1 MAAEVSKRSFR
12 KEEKVIQKYI
22 NAIDD
27 GFSSDDNPWK
37 PSLAEQVKIGF
48 FSQDRLTQT
57 DDTEILLIKDLTEN
71 VQNLLQDVDK
81 LKKDIDFTRNALTS
95 DYDSKV
101 QQKGIELYCRINGKI
116 SNLEKIH
123 EDRMNVVR
131 RAFQTQL
138 TDALAK
144 AGQEYMDQLKKRQRI
159 SRSKFINRGVG
170 STVLSPTP
178 GGNVRWSS
186 GGDTASG
193 AGSTTVLSRLSTN
206 MNVGVLL
213 TVSPPG
219 GSAVSPLS
227 GDTEIGSPIGGNAEV
242 GSPIEG
248 DTESS
253 EEEDS
258 YYRQLRSAKKKD
270 DQQKGGMATR
280 CRQLELQISQQ
291 EALIQNLQTQL
302 QEYSQLSEK
311 LAADNTAVATA
322 EAKLEEAN
330 DLNQKLKKRIGRLED
345 AFETK
350 EEQVQAL
357 NTEIGVLREQVNKR
371 NLTIDD
377 LKHENKLMKESIE
390 KDKMSSKNALEQ
402 ERQKHEGELQA
413 RLDSMKA
420 EMLEQA
426 KLEAQAL
433 MNAESAKYDRILEQK
448 NKLEEQLAKEKLKN
462 MKNAIE
468 QADADKI
475 RKNEM
480 RLQAEVNRLNKEL
493 EKINKIWEKKFAIL
507 QQSLHALKDEAF
519 LRQTLQRQAA
529 QLHQASISYAT
540 DTPMGIMPMV
550 KLKSPPPSQ
559 PLPDIPPKN
568 RSSPD
573 KDYMSYTVSAPSGR
587 GTGLFSLDENQV
599 MSDTDPDMPEDVT
612 VIPEPPNRATTE
624 GSEMSH
630 NSSSSK
636 SHVVVLP
643 SAT

>member
-144 AGQEYMDQLKKRQRI
+144 AGQEYM
-159 SRSKFINRGVG
+159 
-170 STVLSPTP
+170 
-178 GGNVRWSS
+178 
-186 GGDTASG
+186 
-193 AGSTTVLSRLSTN
+193 
-206 MNVGVLL
+206 
-213 TVSPPG
+213 
-219 GSAVSPLS
+219 
-227 GDTEIGSPIGGNAEV
+227 
-242 GSPIEG
+242 
-248 DTESS
+248 
-253 EEEDS
+253 DS

-568 RSSPD
+568 RSSPVRHATPTAVPRDENNKQD